1 MAKIKVVRLYDSVY
15 GNGGHKFS
23 IVASDTSVRYVFPDG
38 AEAFDSVERI
48 NRILDSRRGKK
59 PNTVDEWL
67 DVALTN
73 LNSYVAKE
81 VNTDTP
87 PKTVKAAVET
97 EKSELNSPENSPAK
111 KLSLAEQKMNNA
123 AESFMSDNDFADWAH
138 GVSDELPED
147 AEKAL
152 IVSMVDAAGTRDLNP
167 WLEPWLR
174 GEDTS
179 GFDMSKGLILR
190 KTKENLDNF
199 LAEGEVQ

>member
-1 MAKIKVVRLYDSVY
+1 MAQIKVVRLYDSIY
-15 GNGGHKFS
+15 GNGGHKLS
-23 IVASDTSVRYVFPDG
+23 IVASDSSVRYVFPEN

-48 NRILDSRRGKK
+48 NRIVDSRREGK
-59 PNTVDEWL
+59 PSNVDEWL

-81 VNTDTP
+81 VNTDKP

-97 EKSELNSPENSPAK
+97 EKSELNNPDNVPVK
-111 KLSLAEQKMNNA
+111 NLSLPEQKMNNA
-123 AESFMSDNDFADWAH
+123 AESFMSDPDFADWAY
-138 GVSDELPED
+138 GESDELPED

-174 GEDTS
+174 GEDIS
-179 GFDMSKGLILR
+179 GFDTSKGLVLR